1 MNLKLEGK
9 VALVTGSYRGTGAG
23 IAERLCEEGA
33 HVIVHGFK
41 TGQTKSIYD
50 RLNNRNGRVSCLEF
64 DPLKSTKEE
73 IQSILPAIDILIN
86 NYGKPVESSWESI
99 ESWAE
104 EWEHNVLMGVK
115 FSQSVIRHMMANGWG
130 RILFLG
136 TIGIDNPGTHSPGY
150 YGAKA
155 ALVPIVKSLAYKLKH
170 SGVTANLLN
179 PGMIATD
186 EVKEMLTKR
195 SRNKGIGNNW
205 NEIEEWATSDFMP
218 NLTGR
223 LSTPES
229 IGDIVAFMVSD
240 FAYQINGAIIPID
253 GGAKYT

>member
-1 MNLKLEGK
+1 MNLNLEGK
-9 VALVTGSYRGTGAG
+9 VALVTGSHRGTGAG

-41 TGQTKSIYD
+41 TGQTNSTFD
-50 RLNNRNGRVSCLEF
+50 RLNIINGTVSCLEF
-64 DPLKSTKEE
+64 DPLESSEEE
-73 IQSILPAIDILIN
+73 IQSILPPIDILIN
-86 NYGKPVESSWESI
+86 NYGKPFESSWESI
-99 ESWAE
+99 DSWAE

-115 FSQSVIRHMMANGWG
+115 LSQSVIRHMVINGWG

-155 ALVPIVKSLAYKLKH
+155 ALVPIVKSLARKLKH

-186 EVKEMLTKR
+186 EVKEMLAKR
-195 SRNKGIGNNW
+195 SRDKGIGDNW

-240 FAYQINGAIIPID
+240 LAYQINGAIIPID
-253 GGAKYT
+253 GGAKYA